1 MYARAQNTATSP
13 QKNQDGKTDKA
24 ESTPQKPLQAEQNS
38 PKNEPS
44 IAPVT
49 EKKAKYR
56 AARRPKYPPFTSDP
70 APASPSESKDGSPIT
85 NSSPDKTENPEKAAT
100 DHQKRTDAP
109 PIESFDFQKAEPNP
123 PWHSPTW
130 QVPCEKNAKK
140 GFLSSVF
147 DTLDTD
153 QLLLIALT
161 VLLIMQGSDDIL
173 VLALC
178 YILL

>member
-1 MYARAQNTATSP
+1 VQSGNEKNP
-13 QKNQDGKTDKA
+13 EQKVEAHDEK
-24 ESTPQKPLQAEQNS
+24 
-38 PKNEPS
+38 EPS

-70 APASPSESKDGSPIT
+70 APDLPSESKDASPIT
-85 NSSPDKTENPEKAAT
+85 SSSPDKTENPEKAAT

-109 PIESFDFQKAEPNP
+109 PFESFDFQKTEPKPTSQP
-123 PWHSPTW
+123 PIW